1 MSSRQMYLNLPVR
14 NLAHS
19 MQFFRTLGFEFNPQF
34 TDEHAACMIVSADA
48 YVMLLQDEF
57 FRTFTMRQIVDTAKY
72 SEAITAFSC
81 PTREAVDELADAA
94 IAAGGT
100 SAMPPVDM
108 GFMYNRS
115 FYDLDG
121 HHWEPMWM
129 DPNAVN
135 KPT

>member
-1 MSSRQMYLNLPVR
+1 MPNRQMYLNLPVR
-14 NLAHS
+14 NLARS
-19 MQFFRTLGFEFNPQF
+19 MEFFRKLGFEFNPQF
-34 TDEHAACMIVSADA
+34 TDERAACVIFSADA

-57 FRTFTMRQIVDTAKY
+57 FRTFTMRQIVDTTKY

-81 PTREAVDELADAA
+81 PSREAVDELADAA

-108 GFMYNRS
+108 GFMYSRS

-129 DPNAVN
+129 DPAAVQ
-135 KPT
+135 PT

>member
-1 MSSRQMYLNLPVR
+1 MPNRQIFFNLPVR
-14 NLAHS
+14 NLARS
-19 MQFFRTLGFEFNPQF
+19 MEFFRKLGFEFNAQF
-34 TDEHAACMIVSADA
+34 TNEKGACMIVNADA
-48 YVMLLQDEF
+48 YVMLLEDEF
-57 FRTFTMRQIVDTAKY
+57 FRTFTMRQIADTTEY

-81 PTREAVDELADAA
+81 SSREAVDELADAA
-94 IAAGGT
+94 IAAGAT

-129 DPNAVN
+129 DPNAVQ
-135 KPT
+135 PA